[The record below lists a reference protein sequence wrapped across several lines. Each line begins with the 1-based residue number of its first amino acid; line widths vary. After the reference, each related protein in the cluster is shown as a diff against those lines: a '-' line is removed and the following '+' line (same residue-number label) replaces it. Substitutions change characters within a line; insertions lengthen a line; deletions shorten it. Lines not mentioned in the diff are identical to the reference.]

1 MGGHMRGGGGGGR
14 GWGSKPFSSAGG
26 SSTTACGLHDH
37 TWDAAGPSG
46 PRGCGNHGRLPG
58 RGALRTQSQLLS
70 EAPRPGRRQPQG
82 GPREARLSRGLRLT
96 ARRVPVTEPPRAPL
110 GAHRPHTRRG
120 PARDPPAGPA
130 AQPSLRP
137 ASPSASGHRSLQH
150 PALPPCP
157 AAEGLGR
164 VSPQRGAVA
173 SSLGPGLT
181 PLVPTPSGA
190 GPGAHWQA
198 VDKPRTSCPPGSPRT
213 SRSPRT
219 RRPLRGERSVGTG
232 CRGRAERPLDTR
244 CRGETDGTPAY
255 AVPSPCDGEGGGR
268 AGSPPWGQ
276 RGCRR

>member
-82 GPREARLSRGLRLT
+82 GPPGSTAVPRPPPDGSPSARHGATPRPGPGPSR
-96 ARRVPVTEPPRAPL
+96 RA
-110 GAHRPHTRRG
+110 RG
-120 PARDPPAGPA
+120 PALA
-130 AQPSLRP
+130 
-137 ASPSASGHRSLQH
+137 
-150 PALPPCP
+150 PPCLAICLRAPQSPAPSPPGCGP

-164 VSPQRGAVA
+164 VSPERGAVA

-198 VDKPRTSCPPGSPRT
+198 VDKPRTSCPPGSPRM
-213 SRSPRT
+213 SRSAEDTTAAPR
-219 RRPLRGERSVGTG
+219 G
-232 CRGRAERPLDTR
+232 A
-244 CRGETDGTPAY
+244 
-255 AVPSPCDGEGGGR
+255 
-268 AGSPPWGQ
+268 Q
-276 RGCRR
+276 RGDRLQRPS